1 MDLIAD
7 AKELREKGD
16 YELYRASE
24 EVAKEQLDKA
34 RRFVKAI
41 EKVLAKE
48 H

>member
-1 MDLIAD
+1 MGLIAD

-24 EVAKEQLDKA
+24 EVAKEQFKA
-34 RRFVKAI
+34 GPFVKAV

-48 H
+48 D